1 MKWQQRLQQTAQ
13 ASLGALIKD
22 VHGRIV
28 LCGLFVGLCYL
39 PTWLGFLFH
48 RMGKGSSSL
57 VLLLAIVYLGLQ
69 ELWKQRRQL
78 AKSQVSD
85 EDRLLGHTLILAS
98 AILFPFCRFAIWS
111 QALLWLLVLIGIACS
126 SWGVGFFRR
135 YTLPTALMGLS
146 VYPRPGETAKIL
158 WEMFTPPRVL
168 DHLTAWL
175 GSGAL
180 QAIGQPARV
189 TNEVFISLP
198 TGSVEVGWGCNGF
211 GMATNIAIGGLILG
225 LFLKQSWFK
234 IMLLMALGVVLA
246 LVLNIPRVM
255 LVTYAAVYW
264 GKYWFD
270 FWHTSWGAQIF
281 VAVLFTI
288 YYYLVM
294 AIVNRSPKS
303 LRA

>member
-1 MKWQQRLQQTAQ
+1 MQWQQRLKQTTQ
-13 ASLGALIKD
+13 DSLHELLKET
-22 VHGRIV
+22 HGRIV
-28 LCGLFVGLCYL
+28 LCGLLVGLWYL
-39 PTWLGFLFH
+39 PAWLGVLFH
-48 RMGKGSSSL
+48 RMGRGSSSL

-69 ELWKQRRQL
+69 ELWKQRKQL
-78 AKSQVSD
+78 AKSRVSD
-85 EDRLLGHTLILAS
+85 ADRFLGHALILAG
-98 AILFPFCRFAIWS
+98 IVLFPFCRFAIWS
-111 QALLWLLVLIGIACS
+111 QALVWLIVLIGIACS
-126 SWGVGFFRR
+126 SWGGGFFRR
-135 YTLPTALMGLS
+135 HALPTALMGLS
-146 VYPRPGETAKIL
+146 VYPRPGETAKIM
-158 WEMFTPPRVL
+158 WEIFTPPRML
-168 DHLTAWL
+168 DRLTAWV

-180 QAIGQPARV
+180 HVIGQPAKV
-189 TNEVFISLP
+189 TNDVFISLP

-234 IMLLMALGVVLA
+234 IILLMTLGTLLA
-246 LVLNIPRVM
+246 FVLNVPRVM

-294 AIVNRSPKS
+294 AIVNRSPKKMPV
-303 LRA
+303 